1 MKHFMTLTIYLSVL
15 YSGEEKI
22 YSVDLEHSTLKWT
35 GTKVTGSHWGYVT
48 MKEGSVTLEDRKVLS
63 GEFTVGMNIITNED
77 MDDSQW
83 KAKLLTHLRSDD
95 FFDVANYPTA
105 SFSLKSALFQ
115 QGEFK
120 VKGDL
125 TIRGITQ
132 PVEFPA
138 LIQFSDDG
146 PRATGQI
153 KIDRTLYNIKYRSGK
168 FFPEIG
174 DKMIFDE
181 FTVDFDIKAK

>member
-1 MKHFMTLTIYLSVL
+1 MKHLMALTICLSML
-15 YSGEEKI
+15 YSGEGKI
-22 YSVDLEHSTLKWT
+22 YSVDLERSTLKWT

-48 MKEGSVTLEDRKVLS
+48 MKEGSVTLEEKKVLS
-63 GEFTVGMNIITNED
+63 GEFTVDMKIITNED

-83 KAKLLTHLRSDD
+83 KAKLLNHLRSDD
-95 FFDVANYPTA
+95 FFDVTNYPTA
-105 SFSLKSALFQ
+105 SFSLKSSLFQ
-115 QGEFK
+115 QDKFR

-132 PVEFPA
+132 PVEFLA
-138 LIQFSDDG
+138 MIQFSDEG

-153 KIDRTLYNIKYRSGK
+153 KIDRTLYNMKYKSGK

-174 DKMIFDE
+174 DKMIYDE
-181 FTVDFDIKAK
+181 FTVDFDIVTK